1 MQLKRKAFEYGI
13 LAMGIGCALVFCL
26 MFLNFVSFIIDFI
39 QKLDP
44 VLVYRI
50 LESIFDS
57 GNYLEIFLIFIWGF
71 FFTGVFLVIC
81 SLLIQ
86 LISNVFFR
94 SNLLSEVP
102 KEIELDPD
110 KIAIVIPAYNEGK
123 TIKKVITE
131 CKEYAHEIVV
141 IDDGSD
147 DETPEILSEFSD
159 IHVITNRTNLG
170 LGKTMKR
177 GIEYATE
184 LNIDVIVTFDADG
197 QYRASEIPKIA
208 YPVLSEN
215 VDLVLGSRFAG
226 NIEKMPFSKK
236 LGNRIM
242 SFALSILLGLRITDG
257 QTGFRGISKDLAL
270 SFRLRGEYTYTQEMI
285 IQSRFLKKKII
296 EVPIFFDKRISGES
310 RLIRS
315 PIDYALKSWLTI
327 LRTLRDF
334 QPIWFFGGAG
344 VISFLSGLFF
354 LSMTV
359 ISYAVPWRLHIS
371 NPFELAIFSAVLMLL
386 GIQFVFFGFLAD
398 AQRTD

>member
-13 LAMGIGCALVFCL
+13 LAMGIGCSLIFGL
-26 MFLNFVSFIIDFI
+26 MFLNLVAFIIDFI

-44 VLVYRI
+44 VIVIDI
-50 LESIFDS
+50 LESILNR
-57 GNYLEIFLIFIWGF
+57 GNYLEISLIFIWGLF
-71 FFTGVFLVIC
+71 FLGVFLVLC
-81 SLLIQ
+81 ALLIQ
-86 LISNVFFR
+86 LISNLFFR
-94 SNLLSEVP
+94 SNLLTKLPENL
-102 KEIELDPD
+102 KIDPNRV
-110 KIAIVIPAYNEGK
+110 AIVIPAYNEDQTIKQVIVNCKEFANTIVVVNDGSIDK
-123 TIKKVITE
+123 TIEV
-131 CKEYAHEIVV
+131 
-141 IDDGSD
+141 
-147 DETPEILSEFSD
+147 LSEFSD
-159 IHVITNRTNLG
+159 VHVLTNKTNLG

-177 GIEYATE
+177 GIEYAAE
-184 LNIDVIVTFDADG
+184 LDIDVIVTIDADG

-226 NIEKMPFSKK
+226 KIETMPFSKK

-270 SFRLRGEYTYTQEMI
+270 LFRLRGEYTYTQEMI
-285 IQSRFLKKKII
+285 IQARFLRKNIVEI
-296 EVPIFFDKRISGES
+296 PIYFDKRTSGKS

-315 PIDYALKSWLTI
+315 PIDYAMKSWLTI

-344 VISFLSGLFF
+344 VISFLLGLFF
-354 LSMTV
+354 FSMTV

-371 NPFELAIFSAVLMLL
+371 NPFELAIFSAVLMLM